1 MQNLIP
7 SLRAADNAKKCGWP
21 TRPESMKFCSGS
33 FSFWRAAIFP
43 LSMFARA
50 RVLWGDQCRWSP
62 PSGQTGFASLLT

>member
-33 FSFWRAAIFP
+33 FFIQAGGDFSP
-43 LSMFARA
+43 LYVRARA
-50 RVLWGDQCRWSP
+50 R
-62 PSGQTGFASLLT
+62 FAG

>member
-33 FSFWRAAIFP
+33 FPIQTGGDFAP
-43 LSMFARA
+43 LYVRARA
-50 RVLWGDQCRWSP
+50 RFVG
-62 PSGQTGFASLLT
+62 

>member
-33 FSFWRAAIFP
+33 FSILAGGDFA
-43 LSMFARA
+43 LLYARA
-50 RVLWGDQCRWSP
+50 RARLGADLCRWSP
-62 PSGQTGFASLLT
+62 PSVQTGSESLPT

>member
-33 FSFWRAAIFP
+33 FPFWRAAILPF
-43 LSMFARA
+43 SMLAHA
-50 RVLWGDQCRWSP
+50 RV
-62 PSGQTGFASLLT
+62 

>member
-33 FSFWRAAIFP
+33 FSILADGDFAP
-43 LSMFARA
+43 LYARA
-50 RVLWGDQCRWSP
+50 RARLG
-62 PSGQTGFASLLT
+62 G